1 MWTGHSL
8 TLELRMQLVGWVG
21 SFFVPS
27 TGTYTYY
34 CPNKTINYD
43 DRLIITVTGWY
54 GAGTYPLE
62 SQAIAWAR

>member
-1 MWTGHSL
+1 MC
-8 TLELRMQLVGWVG
+8 VGD
-21 SFFVPS
+21 FFVHS
-27 TGTYTYY
+27 TGTYAYH

-62 SQAIAWAR
+62 SQAIVRAR